1 MNEKHYG
8 VAWLIAHIILGVFA
22 TLFPVVLTGWLA
34 CVIGGAVLYSLRD
47 KNKAGLLHIAASYLC
62 SYEILA
68 RMTASTSEIPMP
80 WETGRYLGIPLLV
93 LGIAMGRKLSTLV
106 PGLILLVL
114 IIPSLIRTDFS
125 RDIRDTL
132 LFNWS
137 GVLILALSV
146 MYFHRR
152 VLMENNVI
160 WILRAIAGPVVTV
173 AVFTTIGAPDLD
185 SIQFTLSANRETTGF
200 GSNQVA
206 TVLGM
211 GIVALSV
218 GFFMGR
224 PLFGLPTVDF
234 VVTVYLFFRALISF
248 SRGGLISAVI
258 AAAGALVI
266 VLWAYYKHQNLGQTT
281 RIRRLLL
288 IPLIVPVLGAI
299 FLVTDQLT
307 GGMLSLRY
315 KGETGGTLS
324 GDREMTLTVLTS
336 GRSEIVRTDLQMW
349 YDHLF
354 LGVGAGNS
362 ARMRPAYGYR
372 VIAPHTEYTRLVSEH
387 GLLGFA
393 FAIGIVLMPLV
404 IVLNPRYPVVGRALL
419 AAFALFSLT
428 VMAHSATRLFGT
440 TYLYGIG
447 WAIVI
452 PKDVLLRLAVRHPVL
467 RKRLTAMLGRGRPA
481 SAATI
486 HGAKVS

>member
-1 MNEKHYG
+1 MKDKYYG
-8 VAWLIAHIILGVFA
+8 VAWLVVHVLLGVLA
-22 TLFPVVLTGWLA
+22 TVFPVILTGWLICA
-34 CVIGGAVLYSLRD
+34 IGGAVLYSLRD
-47 KNKAGLLHIAASYLC
+47 KNRAGLLHIAASYLC
-62 SYEILA
+62 PFEVLA
-68 RMTASTSEIPMP
+68 RMAARESEIPLP
-80 WETGRYLGIPLLV
+80 WETGRYLGIPLLI
-93 LGIAMGRKLSTLV
+93 LGIGMGRKLSTLV
-106 PGLILLVL
+106 PGLLLMVL
-114 IIPSLIRTDFS
+114 IVPSLIRTDFS
-125 RDIRDTL
+125 RDVRDTL

-137 GVLILALSV
+137 GVFILALSV

-152 VLMENNVI
+152 ILMENNVI
-160 WILRAIAGPVVTV
+160 WILRAIAGPVVTI
-173 AVFTTIGAPDLD
+173 AIFSTIIAPDLNA
-185 SIQFTLSANRETTGF
+185 IEFTLSANRETTGF

-211 GIVALSV
+211 GIVALSI

-224 PLFGLPTVDF
+224 PLFGLPSIDF
-234 VVTVYLFFRALISF
+234 AVTVYLFFRALISF

-258 AAAGALVI
+258 AAGGALAI
-266 VLWAYYKHQNLGQTT
+266 VLWAYYRHQNIGQTT

-315 KGETGGTLS
+315 RGETGGTLA
-324 GDREMTLTVLTS
+324 GDREMSLAVLTS

-362 ARMRPAYGYR
+362 ALMRPTYGYR

-387 GLLGFA
+387 GLLGFL
-393 FAIGIVLMPLV
+393 FACAIVIAPLV
-404 IVLNPRYPVVGRALL
+404 IVLNPKYPVVGRAMLG
-419 AAFALFSLT
+419 AFALFSLT

-447 WAIVI
+447 WAIVV
-452 PKDVLLRLAVRHPVL
+452 PKDVLLRLAVSHPVL
-467 RKRLTAMLGRGRPA
+467 RKRLTAMVGQVKT
-481 SAATI
+481 ATARV
-486 HGAKVS
+486 HGAKVT